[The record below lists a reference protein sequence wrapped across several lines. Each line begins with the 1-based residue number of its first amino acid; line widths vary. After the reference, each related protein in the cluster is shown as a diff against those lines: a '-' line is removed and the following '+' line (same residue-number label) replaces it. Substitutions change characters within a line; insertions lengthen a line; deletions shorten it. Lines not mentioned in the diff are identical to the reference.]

1 MSKKPEKTVDMVV
14 IHSVKEYFNMIA
26 KELNAL
32 PKIQEVDLINIKA
45 KIIRLFQQELYGQII
60 FKFGPEAAEMKP
72 DDLADL
78 EGIQNILQQTFRKWR
93 RLCILLSE
101 HGLGNFF
108 RLDDLKEALKD
119 GPNADVNV
127 PDLEEDV
134 TDKLDEILP
143 PGEKPVIM
151 KENEDGS
158 IEPVEE
164 SSDGTV
170 ENDTV
175 ESTAEKE
182 AQDVSSE
189 AAAD

>member
-108 RLDDLKEALKD
+108 RLDHLKEALKD

>member
-1 MSKKPEKTVDMVV
+1 MSKKPEKAVDMVV

-26 KELNAL
+26 KELSAL
-32 PKIQEVDLINIKA
+32 PKIQEVDLIKVKA

-72 DDLADL
+72 DDLADM

-108 RLDDLKEALKD
+108 RLEDLKEALKD
-119 GPNADVNV
+119 GPNADVKV
-127 PDLEEDV
+127 PDIEEDV

-151 KENEDGS
+151 KENEDGG
-158 IEPVEE
+158 IEPA
-164 SSDGTV
+164 DRTV

-175 ESTAEKE
+175 ESTAEE
-182 AQDVSSE
+182 AAQDVSSE
-189 AAAD
+189 AAAN